1 MWYSIAKTTLIYPFL
16 LVIIFS
22 CKEAFRFNILEIL
35 MVFHI
40 LFQCEKYYTM
50 ENIFPNSYSTSY
62 LNAWI

>member
-1 MWYSIAKTTLIYPFL
+1 
-16 LVIIFS
+16 
-22 CKEAFRFNILEIL
+22 